1 MYTYIHI
8 YTDVHI
14 YIYILT
20 KVVFNC
26 SYLGYRAGKK
36 NLLYITKKYLF
47 FNYTLKFCC
56 FYFYFILYIYIY
68 YIYIYIFISIYQ
80 TCQLSRLPRETPA
93 LEALIYLP
101 HDF

>member
-1 MYTYIHI
+1 MY
-8 YTDVHI
+8 I

-68 YIYIYIFISIYQ
+68 YIYIYIYLYLYIRHANSPDYRG
-80 TCQLSRLPRETPA
+80 RL
-93 LEALIYLP
+93 LLWKL
-101 HDF
+101 